1 MSAHPEPPHVP
12 TDRTESITWINR
24 ERTAHSAP
32 PPMADPPSPI
42 PAFIRNNPSR
52 WAIAGGVLLLAL
64 IALGVARHFMKPAH
78 PAAGTAAS
86 QPSLPLVNA
95 AAPGIKSVTST
106 VTFTGTI
113 HARYDM
119 PISPEGE
126 SGRIT
131 AVLVEAGDRVKQG
144 QVLARLDESVLRPQL
159 NRLAASVEEA
169 KAQAALSAAEAR
181 RAQAISGSGALS
193 AEETAR
199 RVATAT
205 TDEARVKVAIA
216 QLAEQEARLGKAE
229 IRAPASGIVLTRT
242 AEVGQ
247 TASPGGEALFRL
259 ARDGEVE
266 MRGQVAERDLAAL
279 SVNQA
284 AQVYLTGL
292 DKPFEGKVRLLGA
305 IIDPNSRL
313 GEIRIAL
320 KPDPALRP
328 GAFAR
333 GEVIVGSAKRPV
345 LPQTAVLSD
354 AQGTFVLV
362 VDEQNK
368 AVRRAVRVGNTVP
381 EGLVISEGLKGDE
394 RVVTTAGAFLRPGE
408 TVKVVEPK
416 AAADRT

>member
-1 MSAHPEPPHVP
+1 MSAHPEPPHLP
-12 TDRTESITWINR
+12 AERNESVTWINR
-24 ERTAHSAP
+24 ERTPHAAP
-32 PPMADPPSPI
+32 APVSEPPSPL

-52 WAIAGGVLLLAL
+52 WAIGAGVLLLVL
-64 IALGVARHFMKPAH
+64 IALGVARHYMKPSA
-78 PAAGTAAS
+78 PTGGIAS
-86 QPSLPLVNA
+86 QQSLPLVSA
-95 AAPGIKSVTST
+95 AAPGVRSVTST

-119 PISPEGE
+119 PISAEGE
-126 SGRIT
+126 SGRII

-169 KAQAALSAAEAR
+169 KAQAALSEAEAR
-181 RAQAISGSGALS
+181 RARAVAGSGALS
-193 AEETAR
+193 AEEIAR
-199 RVATAT
+199 REATAA
-205 TDEARVKVAIA
+205 TDQARVKVAIA
-216 QLAEQEARLGKAE
+216 QLAEQEARLGKTE

-259 ARDGEVE
+259 ARDGEIE
-266 MRGQVAERDLAAL
+266 MRGQVAERDLASL
-279 SVNQA
+279 SVGQP
-284 AQVYLTGL
+284 AQIYITGL

-333 GEVIVGSAKRPV
+333 GEVIIGAAERPV

-354 AQGTFVLV
+354 SQGTFVLV
-362 VDEQNK
+362 VNAQSQAE
-368 AVRRAVRVGNTVP
+368 RRAVRVGDTVP

-394 RVVTTAGAFLRPGE
+394 RIVTTAGAFLRPGE
-408 TVKVVEPK
+408 TVKVVESK
-416 AAADRT
+416 AADRS